1 MLGELGVYV
10 TTIGISRCTSWNIM
24 LRVILA
30 IVVLKP
36 PRPSSH
42 ARIAMP
48 KKKKNRPHTPL
59 PMPKKKVDEFQ
70 NLQLTEAAAR
80 LVDATLTEADQ
91 RAMLDGVVARRNQ
104 CESQIASDDREL
116 GRRLSLFAYAYA
128 GTSNAGTGTPLDLV
142 LARSE
147 EQHEFAR
154 GRQCHLHQVHS
165 DVEDALVS
173 AVTQIETR
181 QQKMLFCA
189 LRATDE
195 LHTKSMQQLVEQND
209 LIAALTKRIT
219 ALENEAPSRNDHNFL
234 LNRIIQLER
243 TIRRDDDS
251 HHPAAPRVPPNIDR
265 PGHSTTHHRQHSRG
279 ASTPLDVGSQP
290 VVLHEQDVRAILT
303 RHRSASRDRL
313 DRALLA
319 HDIPGA
325 IAGAQV
331 LAAFDR
337 GTILEVHS
345 GGVGFGLPTGGL
357 HPCDF

>member
-1 MLGELGVYV
+1 
-10 TTIGISRCTSWNIM
+10 
-24 LRVILA
+24 
-30 IVVLKP
+30 
-36 PRPSSH
+36 
-42 ARIAMP
+42 MP
-48 KKKKNRPHTPL
+48 KKKKNCPHTPL

-104 CESQIASDDREL
+104 CESQIARDEKEL
-116 GRRLSLFAYAYA
+116 GRRLSLFAYAYG
-128 GTSNAGTGTPLDLV
+128 GTLNAGTGTPLDMV

-147 EQHEFAR
+147 EQYEFAK
-154 GRQCHLHQVHS
+154 GRQCHLHQAHS

-195 LHTKSMQQLVEQND
+195 LHTKSMQQLLVQND
-209 LIAALTKRIT
+209 LIAALTEKIT
-219 ALENEAPSRNDHNFL
+219 ALENETPSKQDYNFL
-234 LNRIIQLER
+234 LTRIIQLEKN
-243 TIRRDDDS
+243 IRRDDDS
-251 HHPAAPRVPPNIDR
+251 HQPAAPRVPPNIDR
-265 PGHSTTHHRQHSRG
+265 PGPSTTRWRQHSRC
-279 ASTPLDVGSQP
+279 ASTPLDVGRQP

-325 IAGAQV
+325 IAGAQL

-337 GTILEVHS
+337 GAIVSVDS
-345 GGVGFGLPTGGL
+345 GGVGFGLPTGGI
-357 HPCDF
+357 HRCDFPPM